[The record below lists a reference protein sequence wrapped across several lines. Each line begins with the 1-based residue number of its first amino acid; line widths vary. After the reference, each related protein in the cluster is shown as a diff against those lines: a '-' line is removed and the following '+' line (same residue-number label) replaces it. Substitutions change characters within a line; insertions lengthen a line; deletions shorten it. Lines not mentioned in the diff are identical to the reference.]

1 MSSKAKTDEPHILD
15 FFGYYYSE
23 EEKTWYITKNGDNY
37 LKCCGSESEAK
48 NIVGLLSKDVNR
60 MNKEEKC

>member
-37 LKCCGSESEAK
+37 LKCCGSESEAM
-48 NIVGLLSKDVNR
+48 NIVGLLS
-60 MNKEEKC
+60 

>member
-1 MSSKAKTDEPHILD
+1 MDNKAKPEEPHILD
-15 FFGYYYSE
+15 FFGYYYNE

-48 NIVGLLSKDVNR
+48 NIVGLLSKDVDR